1 MSYFYKI
8 SYKINSL
15 KFPTSYLLKCFIDL
29 YTLEKLSEQ
38 IYNAKPATL
47 FAIPL
52 HPENKKAH
60 FWFLRRIIHFNSCIS
75 ILF

>member
-1 MSYFYKI
+1 MSYLNKT
-8 SYKINSL
+8 SYEINSL

-38 IYNAKPATL
+38 IYNAKPAAL

-52 HPENKKAH
+52 QPENKKTH
-60 FWFLRRIIHFNSCIS
+60 FWFLRRIIHFNRCIS